1 MVVASFQ
8 KQDSLHFARHG
19 RVRPSKGHHLSPE
32 AVGDNILNAP
42 YFFFH
47 KIEDLCDLVVTTFG
61 QALRNMHLFLN
72 CLGRFIEWIFLFLG
86 DYLCDKLQSL

>member
-1 MVVASFQ
+1 MVESFQ
-8 KQDSLHFARHG
+8 KQDQLQLDPKG
-19 RVRPSKGHHLSPE
+19 RPHTSKVHYLSVE

-72 CLGRFIEWIFLFLG
+72 CLSLFIEWIFLVLG
-86 DYLCDKLQSL
+86 DYLRYKLKSL